1 MKLVKQ
7 CNFPWLMANVL
18 DKETSEL
25 PNLHTA
31 CFKQVV
37 CLYLLLCSWVHV
49 FIIVSGSLRVTANL
63 TAAE

>member
-25 PNLHTA
+25 PNLPLV

-37 CLYLLLCSWVHV
+37 CLYLLLCSWVHG
-49 FIIVSGSLRVTANL
+49 FITVGG
-63 TAAE
+63 